1 MGLMFSAPML
11 PEASQDGQKSANL
24 REAQVL
30 ELNVMPSNGARS
42 PEHSSGSGFQDLQ
55 QVACRPREM
64 FLIVS
69 MRHVPSSCLFTLS
82 SEVRRPGCIAQG
94 NSRTFLDQGSC
105 NFQLHGAG

>member
-1 MGLMFSAPML
+1 MGPKTPILMFSAPML

-55 QVACRPREM
+55 QVACPDRE
-64 FLIVS
+64 
-69 MRHVPSSCLFTLS
+69 HAT
-82 SEVRRPGCIAQG
+82 
-94 NSRTFLDQGSC
+94 RTVE
-105 NFQLHGAG
+105 